1 MVTNIILG
9 IIVLHIVVAV
19 VWLGI
24 KLTPREGDELID
36 SSVEEMR
43 E

>member
-9 IIVLHIVVAV
+9 VIVLHIVVAI

-24 KLTPREGDELID
+24 KLAPRKGEELID
-36 SSVEEMR
+36 SSQEELND
-43 E
+43 